1 MLLAIVLFSSP
12 SPITAQ
18 EEFQN
23 WSGSAEAGSGLIL
36 NLLGP
41 GLVNGRIAVTEA
53 EADNVSNPRSRARG
67 SQLGG
72 GLFGL
77 SINFAES
84 IQTTPPNN
92 PNPVSDQLL
101 TLALPLIGGLGV
113 TETEAHARWPDEVA
127 DAICTTGEIVL
138 SRASVL
144 TADAQLGSIR
154 VDLIPPLVSV
164 DYDVLSYEDGI
175 SNESVVILKE
185 AAGDVSQQRAIIAE
199 STSTLGDISLLNDLV
214 TIEVN
219 GAAHIIATATGEPG
233 GASIEYTPPDLVRVD
248 ADLPGFPRDLIPGQS
263 VELSL
268 LGLFSVTVGL
278 GEPTS
283 VVEEADG
290 TEAGARVPVLT
301 AQVELLGAPVL
312 DAVLSELSV
321 NASVPEGGIAC
332 AADPAEPV
340 ITGLSPSEGPVSGG
354 TTVTVFGD
362 HFIAGETSVTIGGV
376 TIPAVEVS
384 VGSPTE
390 LTFVTPG
397 AAAPGPVQ
405 VTVTTPGGTSDPLDF
420 TYTAVSPVV
429 TDLNPDHG
437 PVTGGTAVTVT
448 GDYFIDGETFVTIGA
463 VTIPAEQVTVNS
475 STELTYETPAV
486 PLPGTVQVAV
496 TTPGGT
502 SDPLNFTYTAV
513 APIADNLDPNEGP
526 VTGGNTVT
534 VTGAHFI
541 PGDTSVTIGGITI
554 PAAEVT
560 VISPDELTFVTPAAA
575 APGPVEVT
583 VTTPGGTSDP
593 LTFTYTGSISG
604 DGGNGSA
611 GTVRRSEG
619 FTLRIVPNVSSIP
632 AGGEYSYTSIYT
644 NRNQTAADNVVLS
657 FTLPGLLQ
665 GITNGDGNDDG
676 PATNATTDY
685 HYDQTANQVMFQ
697 LQKVEP
703 GHGGTFPSR

>member
-1 MLLAIVLFSSP
+1 M
-12 SPITAQ
+12 
-18 EEFQN
+18 
-23 WSGSAEAGSGLIL
+23 
-36 NLLGP
+36 
-41 GLVNGRIAVTEA
+41 
-53 EADNVSNPRSRARG
+53 
-67 SQLGG
+67 
-72 GLFGL
+72 
-77 SINFAES
+77 
-84 IQTTPPNN
+84 
-92 PNPVSDQLL
+92 
-101 TLALPLIGGLGV
+101 
-113 TETEAHARWPDEVA
+113 
-127 DAICTTGEIVL
+127 
-138 SRASVL
+138 
-144 TADAQLGSIR
+144 
-154 VDLIPPLVSV
+154 
-164 DYDVLSYEDGI
+164 
-175 SNESVVILKE
+175 
-185 AAGDVSQQRAIIAE
+185 
-199 STSTLGDISLLNDLV
+199 
-214 TIEVN
+214 
-219 GAAHIIATATGEPG
+219 
-233 GASIEYTPPDLVRVD
+233 
-248 ADLPGFPRDLIPGQS
+248 
-263 VELSL
+263 
-268 LGLFSVTVGL
+268 
-278 GEPTS
+278 
-283 VVEEADG
+283 
-290 TEAGARVPVLT
+290 
-301 AQVELLGAPVL
+301 L

-475 STELTYETPAV
+475 STELTFETPAV
-486 PLPGTVQVAV
+486 PLPGTVQVTV